1 MFAPNVSS
9 VLAPVVQLDC
19 LLRLLLGMNIPKP
32 RYSLSAL
39 WAVHLVLAQAKG
51 VLSVHVQS

>member
-1 MFAPNVSS
+1 MVGPNVSS

-19 LLRLLLGMNIPKP
+19 LLRLLLGMNVPKP
-32 RYSLSAL
+32 RCLLCAL

-51 VLSVHVQS
+51 VVSVHMQC